1 MQSSQV
7 IWSRVNQVVYIS
19 LTGLMLLNRWAHR
32 QPGSVK
38 HTTCNITFMHPTI
51 CSKVRIYFALKVLS
65 IVLWHICLKLYYDA
79 SSKSSFVATV
89 IIWFAWWTGEKKGV
103 KFDYPGNHFFLDVCY
118 LCFTQKDFR
127 VPAFI
132 EFGKIG
138 AHNKSYWTA
147 LRQLIPF
154 TIVMSITLRHNG
166 HCFLRFLWL
175 GIVPTFFLLQ
185 MIRHCTFVLFM
196 RVCAFSLY
204 LLVVAFAVGL
214 PNPLDIMPLLLH
226 WNCEAQLNIGFEC
239 WTSPVFVFTS

>member
-89 IIWFAWWTGEKKGV
+89 IIWFAWWTREKKGV
-103 KFDYPGNHFFLDVCY
+103 KFDYPGNHFFWTFATSASPKKISGYQPSLNS
-118 LCFTQKDFR
+118 
-127 VPAFI
+127 
-132 EFGKIG
+132 GKLEPTTNHIG
-138 AHNKSYWTA
+138 
-147 LRQLIPF
+147 L
-154 TIVMSITLRHNG
+154 
-166 HCFLRFLWL
+166 LWGNSFHSRL
-175 GIVPTFFLLQ
+175 
-185 MIRHCTFVLFM
+185 
-196 RVCAFSLY
+196 
-204 LLVVAFAVGL
+204 
-214 PNPLDIMPLLLH
+214 
-226 WNCEAQLNIGFEC
+226 
-239 WTSPVFVFTS
+239 